1 MNKRDFNVVGNE
13 GTDNQEL
20 AKGIAFVKSRRAELN
35 VVQMVENMR
44 DQAMPNGVIINDA
57 YCDRSMTRDYDREG
71 LNAFFATLKE
81 EDFEVVVVR
90 SLNEITDDIFD
101 LEEFVKT
108 ITDMGIWLY
117 SLEVGPVPIIVSHAE
132 DFWMLTESF
141 GRATT
146 ENHSG
151 RDKQVP
157 AVKDC
162 RFTQTAFG
170 TVVHDSS
177 GKWLGQYETEDA
189 AVEMIREMAQDIG
202 GYDDEI

>member
-20 AKGIAFVKSRRAELN
+20 AKGIAFVKSHRAELN

-57 YCDRSMTRDYDREG
+57 YWDYDREG

-90 SLNEITDDIFD
+90 SLNEITDDIHD
-101 LEEFVKT
+101 LEEFVNT

-117 SLEVGPVPIIVSHAE
+117 SLEVGPVPITVSHAE
-132 DFWMLTESF
+132 DF
-141 GRATT
+141 G
-146 ENHSG
+146 
-151 RDKQVP
+151 
-157 AVKDC
+157 C
-162 RFTQTAFG
+162 
-170 TVVHDSS
+170 
-177 GKWLGQYETEDA
+177 
-189 AVEMIREMAQDIG
+189 
-202 GYDDEI
+202 

>member
-1 MNKRDFNVVGNE
+1 
-13 GTDNQEL
+13 
-20 AKGIAFVKSRRAELN
+20 
-35 VVQMVENMR
+35 
-44 DQAMPNGVIINDA
+44 
-57 YCDRSMTRDYDREG
+57 
-71 LNAFFATLKE
+71 
-81 EDFEVVVVR
+81 
-90 SLNEITDDIFD
+90 
-101 LEEFVKT
+101 
-108 ITDMGIWLY
+108 
-117 SLEVGPVPIIVSHAE
+117 
-132 DFWMLTESF
+132 MLTESL

-157 AVKDC
+157 AVKNC

-202 GYDDEI
+202 GYDDAVDAIAFPSQVIGEVTVSAAYIQNRRTVRGQ

>member
-1 MNKRDFNVVGNE
+1 
-13 GTDNQEL
+13 
-20 AKGIAFVKSRRAELN
+20 
-35 VVQMVENMR
+35 MVESMR
-44 DQAMPNGVIINDA
+44 DQAIPNGVIINDA
-57 YCDRSMTRDYDREG
+57 YCDRSMTRDYDREA

-81 EDFEVVVVR
+81 GYFEVVVVR
-90 SLNEITDDIFD
+90 SLNEITDDIYD

-117 SLEVGPVPIIVSHAE
+117 SLEVGGANYCISCRGL
-132 DFWMLTESF
+132 WMLMESF
-141 GRATT
+141 GRSTT

-189 AVEMIREMAQDIG
+189 AVEMLREMAKDTG
-202 GYDDEI
+202 GYSDEI

>member
-1 MNKRDFNVVGNE
+1 M
-13 GTDNQEL
+13 L
-20 AKGIAFVKSRRAELN
+20 AK
-35 VVQMVENMR
+35 
-44 DQAMPNGVIINDA
+44 
-57 YCDRSMTRDYDREG
+57 
-71 LNAFFATLKE
+71 
-81 EDFEVVVVR
+81 
-90 SLNEITDDIFD
+90 
-101 LEEFVKT
+101 
-108 ITDMGIWLY
+108 
-117 SLEVGPVPIIVSHAE
+117 
-132 DFWMLTESF
+132 SF
-141 GRATT
+141 GTATN

-151 RDKQVP
+151 RDKQVS

>member
-1 MNKRDFNVVGNE
+1 MNKRDFSVVGNE
-13 GTDNQEL
+13 GTDNQEF

-35 VVQMVENMR
+35 VVQMVESMR
-44 DQAMPNGVIINDA
+44 DQAMPNGVIINDV
-57 YCDRSMTRDYDREG
+57 YCDRSMTRDYDREA

-90 SLNEITDDIFD
+90 SLNEITDDIYD

-108 ITDMGIWLY
+108 ITDMAYGSILLKSVRCQLLYLMQRILDANGILWQ
-117 SLEVGPVPIIVSHAE
+117 S
-132 DFWMLTESF
+132 DNRKSF
-141 GRATT
+141 R
-146 ENHSG
+146 S
-151 RDKQVP
+151 DKQVP

-177 GKWLGQYETEDA
+177 GKWRGQYETEDA

>member
-1 MNKRDFNVVGNE
+1 MKKRDFNLVGNE

-35 VVQMVENMR
+35 VVQMVESMR
-44 DQAMPNGVIINDA
+44 DQAIPNGVIINDA
-57 YCDRSMTRDYDREG
+57 YCDRSMTRDYDREA

-81 EDFEVVVVR
+81 
-90 SLNEITDDIFD
+90 
-101 LEEFVKT
+101 
-108 ITDMGIWLY
+108 
-117 SLEVGPVPIIVSHAE
+117 
-132 DFWMLTESF
+132 
-141 GRATT
+141 

-170 TVVHDSS
+170 TVVHDSR